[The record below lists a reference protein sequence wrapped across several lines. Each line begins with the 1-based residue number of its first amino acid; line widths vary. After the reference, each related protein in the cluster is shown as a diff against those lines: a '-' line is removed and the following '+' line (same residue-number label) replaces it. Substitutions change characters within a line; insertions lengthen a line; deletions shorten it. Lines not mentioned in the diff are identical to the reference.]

1 MLSIKNLKFKQ
12 RLVKKLIEQYVKF
25 YIIEEIVSQNTVKLK
40 LLASIRIYLIVNVSK
55 VVRYREPVK
64 EQRVKEPKLVKVDRE
79 EEYKVEKILNK
90 RKI

>member
-1 MLSIKNLKFKQ
+1 
-12 RLVKKLIEQYVKF
+12 
-25 YIIEEIVSQNTVKLK
+25 VKLK

>member
-64 EQRVKEPKLVKVDRE
+64 EQRVKEPKLVEVDRE